1 MKKNQGEFPNSAP
14 ILFKCLHFLASPQY
28 LACPLSIECGLT
40 ISKASGPTVFPAIG
54 QTGLSTG
61 KMIQHLVLSLLDP
74 LLGWIQGNHLDL
86 KMEIFMQLE
95 LELLE
100 SLVKGNHPRKLAA
113 GEFG

>member
-1 MKKNQGEFPNSAP
+1 MWTLTE
-14 ILFKCLHFLASPQY
+14 I
-28 LACPLSIECGLT
+28 T
-40 ISKASGPTVFPAIG
+40 ISKASGPTVFPAIAFAR

-61 KMIQHLVLSLLDP
+61 KMIRHLVLSLLDH